1 MKQFLRRLLDP
12 DPNYTQWIE
21 NWETA
26 HPPPA
31 PDRHY
36 WPTFEVV
43 IRGEAS
49 EATLASVRSQTWQWV
64 DSGGAYL
71 AELGADDLLHPHAL
85 SVVAFEIQRTG
96 AVALYTD
103 EDFVD
108 AAGRRMRPLFKPDW
122 SPSLRSPDYP
132 GNLRVVRRDVI
143 APGSWH
149 HVRRVLYHRRGV

>member
-1 MKQFLRRLLDP
+1 LKHFLRRLLDP
-12 DPNYTQWIE
+12 DPKYTQWIE
-21 NWETA
+21 EWERV

-31 PDRHY
+31 PGRED

-43 IRGEAS
+43 VRGEPS
-49 EATLASVRSQTWQWV
+49 EATLASVRKQTWDLV
-64 DSGGAYL
+64 GAGGLYL

-85 SVVAFEIQRTG
+85 RAVALEIQRTG

-108 AAGRRMRPLFKPDW
+108 ALGRRMRPLFKPDW
-122 SPSLRSPDYP
+122 SPSLQSPDYP
-132 GNLRVVRRDVI
+132 GNLRVVRRDVT
-143 APGSWH
+143 APNSWH